1 MELIVKVSGRNLI
14 FVHNKIIGILVS
26 LIMDLLHN
34 FIVRITTMAAVGT
47 LFHAIVLKDWFSL
60 HVCERMLGPD
70 IRF

>member
-1 MELIVKVSGRNLI
+1 M
-14 FVHNKIIGILVS
+14 GILVS